1 MPTDALSLS
10 YVEQYEGK
18 VVPFSFNAGYVGLSY
33 VVSLVGAASTLEL
46 IRRRTS
52 HKGIYNL

>member
-1 MPTDALSLS
+1 MSAESLL
-10 YVEQYEGK
+10 YLHQYEGRL
-18 VVPFSFNAGYVGLSY
+18 VPFSFNAGYVSLSY

-52 HKGIYNL
+52 HKGIHNL